1 MENKKVQ
8 EGQFTEIHEVK
19 NPEAESQQTNTAPEE
34 SRTDAPKAES
44 KMKSIAKKVGKAL
57 LKEAAYVGVG
67 IVVTL
72 GIFGILG
79 AAAGGKK
86 SDDEDGDSEDSD
98 QETDDSGDVTE
109 SSDSG
114 SSEE

>member
-19 NPEAESQQTNTAPEE
+19 NPEAESQQAPAPEE
-34 SRTDAPKAES
+34 GKTEAPKAEN
-44 KMKSIAKKVGKAL
+44 KAKAIAKKIGKAL

-86 SDDEDGDSEDSD
+86 SDDGDGDSEDSN
-98 QETDDSGDVTE
+98 QETDDSGDVAGD
-109 SSDSG
+109 SDSG

>member
-34 SRTDAPKAES
+34 GKTEAPKAEN
-44 KMKSIAKKVGKAL
+44 KAKAIAKKIGKAL

-86 SDDEDGDSEDSD
+86 SDDGDGDSEDSD
-98 QETDDSGDVTE
+98 QETDDSGDVAGD
-109 SSDSG
+109 SDSG

>member
-19 NPEAESQQTNTAPEE
+19 NPEAESQKTNTAPEE
-34 SRTDAPKAES
+34 GNTEAPKAEN
-44 KMKSIAKKVGKAL
+44 KAKTIAKKIGKAL

-86 SDDEDGDSEDSD
+86 SDDGDSEDSD
-98 QETDDSGDVTE
+98 QETDDSSDVTGD
-109 SSDSG
+109 SDSG